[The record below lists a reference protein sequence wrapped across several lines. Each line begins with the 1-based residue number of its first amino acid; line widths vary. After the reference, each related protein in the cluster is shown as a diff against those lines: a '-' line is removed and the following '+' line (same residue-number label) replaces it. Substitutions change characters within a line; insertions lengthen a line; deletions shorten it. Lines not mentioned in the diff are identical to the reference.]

1 MGPGSGQEASS
12 LYQAFLDSDKPKL
25 TGESGP
31 SLDPR
36 LPEVHPASLQQ
47 VFLAP
52 LPYGGLRVG
61 KVKVR
66 ISLANKPP

>member
-1 MGPGSGQEASS
+1 MGLGSGQEASS

-36 LPEVHPASLQQ
+36 LPEVHPVTFQQ

-52 LPYGGLRVG
+52 LP
-61 KVKVR
+61 
-66 ISLANKPP
+66 